1 MPELNVDLVTPS
13 GMVLEATLLPDDM
26 LTEEVIS
33 ELVDELG
40 LPRVLPNGDPVAYS
54 IEIGG
59 QEIVLQNGVNLRDG
73 GVSNGDCLRLT
84 TNCAAVSAAPVK
96 PVVVRPSSPLP
107 RHPVTGA
114 LTSDT
119 IEVVLSVLD
128 LNKSEKTSLLVDRPV
143 GELLQQIAAT
153 FSLPARDRLNELIVY
168 RIESKALG
176 RYLANRETLRQA
188 GVPRL
193 DRLTVHREEIAGAGR
208 LPVDEV
214 ER

>member
-1 MPELNVDLVTPS
+1 MPELSVDLVTPS
-13 GMVLEATLLPDDM
+13 GMVLEASMLPDDM
-26 LTEEVIS
+26 RTEEVIS

-40 LPRVLPNGDPVAYS
+40 LPRVLPNGDPVRYAL
-54 IEIGG
+54 EIGG
-59 QEIVLQNGVNLRDG
+59 QGIILQAGVTLRDG

-84 TNCAAVSAAPVK
+84 TTAVGLPAPPVPAVVK
-96 PVVVRPSSPLP
+96 RRTSSLPSLGA
-107 RHPVTGA
+107 TGA
-114 LTSDT
+114 LTSDS

-128 LNKSEKTSLLVDRPV
+128 LNKSERTPLLVDRPV

-193 DRLTVHREEIAGAGR
+193 DRLTVHREEIAGGGLAAPREGAT
-208 LPVDEV
+208 
-214 ER
+214 

>member
-1 MPELNVDLVTPS
+1 MPELSVDLVTPS

-40 LPRVLPNGDPVAYS
+40 LPRVLPNGEPVNYS

-59 QEIVLQNGVNLRDG
+59 QEVVLQRGVNLRDG
-73 GVSNGDCLRLT
+73 GVSNGDCLRLVST
-84 TNCAAVSAAPVK
+84 SNAVTQVK
-96 PVVVRPSSPLP
+96 PPGARPSSPLP
-107 RHPVTGA
+107 VNPLTGA
-114 LTSDT
+114 LVAES

-128 LNKSEKTSLLVDRPV
+128 LNKSEKTTLHTDRPV
-143 GELLQQIAAT
+143 GDLLQQIAAT

-193 DRLTVHREEIAGAGR
+193 DRLTVHREEIAGCRFASRSGGR
-208 LPVDEV
+208 P
-214 ER
+214 